1 MKYMSAAHTDVG
13 IRKKTNQDS
22 LLIEEANTDYGKVIL
37 AVICDGM
44 GGLAKGELASAT
56 LIQNISQW
64 FRLEF
69 PQILYQHHINQ
80 EDFQNCLCQGL
91 DRLIQDT
98 NMQIGNYGYDNHTS
112 LGTTVTL
119 LLLIEGKY
127 YIANVGDSRIYL
139 ITNQLHQ
146 LTKDQTYIQ
155 RELDLGHM
163 TLEEAQNDPQ
173 RNVLLQCVGASD
185 TVIPDFFTGDY
196 ETEQMF
202 LLCSD
207 GFRHVLTPDELYQN
221 LNVYILKTEDAM
233 QESLQYLTEWNKS
246 RMERD
251 NITSALIRVCK

>member
-22 LLIEEANTDYGKVIL
+22 LLIEEANTDYGKVLL

-44 GGLAKGELASAT
+44 GGLAKGEVASAT

-69 PQILYQHHINQ
+69 PHILYQHYTNQ
-80 EDFQNCLCQGL
+80 EEFQNCLCQGL

-119 LLLIEGKY
+119 LILIEGKY
-127 YIANVGDSRIYL
+127 YIVNVGDSRIYL
-139 ITNQLHQ
+139 LTDQLHQ

-163 TLEEAQNDPQ
+163 TLEQAQNDPQ

-185 TVIPDFFTGDY
+185 VVVPDFFTGDY
-196 ETEQMF
+196 GEEQMF

-221 LNVYILKTEDAM
+221 LHAGILKSESAM
-233 QESLQYLTEWNKS
+233 QEALQRLTEWNKS

-251 NITSALIRVCK
+251 NITSALVRVCR